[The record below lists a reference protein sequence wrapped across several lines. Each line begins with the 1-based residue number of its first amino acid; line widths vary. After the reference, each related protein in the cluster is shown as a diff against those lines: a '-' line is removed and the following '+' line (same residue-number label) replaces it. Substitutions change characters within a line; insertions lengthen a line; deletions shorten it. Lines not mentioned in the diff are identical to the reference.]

1 MNQPASNA
9 DRTSMPNTME
19 RATGRRTS
27 DYNWITEQA
36 TVVHMSNNDPTSR
49 WSMRR
54 NAFTPSPEVHP
65 TSVRYF
71 SRDRLITAG
80 SLFDYIQRWGTSM
93 NIVMPPLP
101 PRGWQPSPTHY
112 VIEFYSGF
120 YSLAYWQPSFV
131 KDEQEAGIRE
141 YRCNDTWR

>member
-93 NIVMPPLP
+93 NIVMPPL
-101 PRGWQPSPTHY
+101 SPARVATLADALRY
-112 VIEFYSGF
+112 RVLLWLLFSCILTTELRQGRTRSGNQRI
-120 YSLAYWQPSFV
+120 SM
-131 KDEQEAGIRE
+131 
-141 YRCNDTWR
+141 